1 MFFPT
6 KTYLKQH
13 LKPWQ
18 RLSFRRRR
26 QLLAVERLRR
36 QQESW
41 GLGTDR
47 QDLRA
52 REDIHRF
59 QDVFTGMR
67 TIVDFIA
74 WYLYIYIHCIYV
86 HRSLVYEK
94 WFYLFMESF
103 FPRSEIGCFVWRH
116 HFTSGTLN
124 WNLGLN
130 ITRHHHE
137 IFAKGNPQKKDHF
150 RVVNVS
156 CQTGFWAPV
165 RHQRLD
171 THRKSELQPTDSGF
185 FEGRMRSW
193 PRGGVF
199 SQTSEA
205 AMSWQTDAM
214 PEQIWE
220 TIDICDRMISH
231 IGWH

>member
-1 MFFPT
+1 MYIGAWYMKNGSIFSWSPFFPDQ
-6 KTYLKQH
+6 KLVV
-13 LKPWQ
+13 
-18 RLSFRRRR
+18 SF
-26 QLLAVERLRR
+26 
-36 QQESW
+36 
-41 GLGTDR
+41 
-47 QDLRA
+47 
-52 REDIHRF
+52 
-59 QDVFTGMR
+59 DV
-67 TIVDFIA
+67 TI
-74 WYLYIYIHCIYV
+74 LH
-86 HRSLVYEK
+86 
-94 WFYLFMESF
+94 
-103 FPRSEIGCFVWRH
+103 
-116 HFTSGTLN
+116 TSGTLN